1 MKSYIKDI
9 VIFNKNGEK
18 RVVPL
23 EQGVNIITGESK
35 TGKSALV
42 EIIDYCLCS
51 TRCTIPKGKITEF
64 AYLYSLV
71 MAIGDNTYVIARYN
85 WNDGGKMHFIK
96 EKEDFEL
103 EKLELSYFMEK
114 SQLLCKDVKDE
125 IEYALGLLITN
136 MAKDAEQQGK
146 KASLRNMV
154 SYLFQHQNLMAS
166 KFALFYRFSDFY
178 KRKDVIDQFPVF
190 AGMIS
195 QEYYSDLI
203 QLNTLKD
210 QLKQKYK
217 KQKANEKST
226 AYIKERLSTL
236 LLDYFALLEQDFD
249 ENISVQKM
257 LKIASDLPEFDDT
270 QLYGESKITERY
282 SELNDE
288 LEDLRNKEREIL
300 LKIHDIDSASGTG
313 SSFVHMLKD
322 LKQQTS
328 VAGIETDQYTCPLC
342 GHECQEITEND
353 SKLIEATEWLDSE
366 LRITE
371 KYTADFSEDVR
382 KLREEHSKIDEKIK
396 DVWKQIKT
404 IEQKFISTKELA
416 SKKEKVN
423 YAKARIELYMEMSRS
438 GIFEDVDKDIEKLKE
453 KISILE
459 EKIRGFDVNKKM
471 IKAEAFLSD
480 NMNHLSQTLDFE
492 EEYRPI
498 NLNFGLTDGSFDI
511 YQHQK
516 NNEIV
521 HLYEMGSGANWV
533 SCHIALFLSF
543 LHYFAGQENSPMLLT
558 MFFDQPSQVYFPQGD
573 DKNDVITQADLKAV
587 NKMYTTIFDEMK
599 LIEKETGILPQII
612 IVDHVDG
619 NNLECKGEFNEYVR
633 CNWRNGKA
641 LI

>member
-382 KLREEHSKIDEKIK
+382 ELREEHSKIDEKIK

-423 YAKARIELYMEMSRS
+423 YAKARIELYIEMSRS

>member
-257 LKIASDLPEFDDT
+257 LKKASDLPEFD
-270 QLYGESKITERY
+270 ESKITERY

-423 YAKARIELYMEMSRS
+423 YAKARIELYIEMSRS

>member
-9 VIFNKNGEK
+9 VIFNKNDEK

-423 YAKARIELYMEMSRS
+423 YAKARIELYIEMSRS